1 MIGFQVLRLN
11 WLKLLE
17 KEESSS
23 DLDIET
29 RTLNDGRSFEI
40 VKNFYEAAD
49 LVAPC
54 VRAGFDITMRQTA
67 TSFLYGFGTRLPSER
82 NSENLSHG

>member
-1 MIGFQVLRLN
+1 MFFVDDTGCPTTAPDQPVRRDRQL
-11 WLKLLE
+11 
-17 KEESSS
+17 
-23 DLDIET
+23 ET

-54 VRAGFDITMRQTA
+54 VRAGFEITMRQTA

-82 NSENLSHG
+82 KSENLSHG